1 MSVDK
6 QRDVTKTYANNT
18 VLLECMTE
26 PINFSL
32 TLKEKEMMVEEGYNA
47 TNIFLDKYTFK
58 E

>member
-6 QRDVTKTYANNT
+6 QREVTKTYANNT

-32 TLKEKEMMVEEGYNA
+32 TLDEKETGQ
-47 TNIFLDKYTFK
+47 
-58 E
+58 